1 MKKPAPVNIAA
12 LTPLLVLPLVTVPV
26 IHQFDAVPDFLQ
38 GLATGVS
45 IAMLLAYCILMGG
58 AIRAKRDAAD
68 RRALDDLDPLGGL
81 ARTDLPDGDAR

>member
-38 GLATGVS
+38 GFATGVS

-58 AIRAKRDAAD
+58 AQRDAAD